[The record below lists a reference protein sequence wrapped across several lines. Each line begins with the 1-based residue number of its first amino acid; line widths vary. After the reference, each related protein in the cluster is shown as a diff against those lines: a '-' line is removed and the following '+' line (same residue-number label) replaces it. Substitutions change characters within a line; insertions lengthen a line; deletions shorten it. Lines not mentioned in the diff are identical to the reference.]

1 MLGTIDSTCHME
13 VLDGIVLSTNEWS
26 DKNISRFV
34 DVHVQRMTITIEGT
48 LPVDV

>member
-26 DKNISRFV
+26 DKNISWLV